1 MCFSATA
8 SFIAGTTLS
17 GIGIATIRKVERRSE
32 LPFAMIP
39 LLFGIQQLIEGVVWL
54 TFTRDAPMLQQTVT
68 YSYSFFSHVLW
79 PIYIPFAFRV
89 LETTAWRRKAMLW
102 FQAAGLAVG
111 LYLLY
116 FIVTR
121 PVVAE
126 VVGRHIAYISPHF
139 YIGPVIVLYVAATCF
154 TGFFSSHT
162 FVRMFGVLALLSFIA
177 TYIFYA
183 HALVS
188 VWCFFAAIL
197 SLLIY
202 LHLHSRQLGGFPAP
216 DDSVGPAGAVG
227 HAGT

>member
-1 MCFSATA
+1 M
-8 SFIAGTTLS
+8 
-17 GIGIATIRKVERRSE
+17 
-32 LPFAMIP
+32 
-39 LLFGIQQLIEGVVWL
+39 
-54 TFTRDAPMLQQTVT
+54 T
-68 YSYSFFSHVLW
+68 YGYSFFSHVLW
-79 PIYIPFAFRV
+79 PVFVPFAFRV
-89 LETTAWRRKAMLW
+89 LETTAWRRKVMLW

-126 VVGRHIAYISPHF
+126 VVGRHIAYVSPHF
-139 YIGPVIVLYVAATCF
+139 YIVPVIVLYVAA

-202 LHLHSRQLGGFPAP
+202 LHLHRRELGGFPALS
-216 DDSVGPAGAVG
+216 DRVGPVGTAGRVRI
-227 HAGT
+227 